1 MKLEDIYTSSK
12 ANLKPSKYSSQSAQL
27 KDPSKLN
34 IDAVPNKYNLAGKIV
49 KIKDP
54 SKLNIDRIPT
64 KYKG

>member
-1 MKLEDIYTSSK
+1 MKLEDIYKSSK
-12 ANLKPSKYSSQSAQL
+12 ANLKPSIYSGQSAQL
-27 KDPSKLN
+27 VDHSKLN
-34 IDAVPNKYNLAGKIV
+34 IDAVPSKYNLAGKIV